1 MLDKMMSLLKKYRS
15 QIVYLIFGVLTT
27 VVNYLVFFPCSSYLE
42 KTGFQY
48 AVAVSNTIA
57 WVFAVLFAYV
67 TNKPFVFES
76 HDWSWK
82 VVAPEFAKFVSTR
95 LASLLIE
102 TVIISVTVDTLHWNK
117 LVWKVLTSV
126 LVVVL
131 NYVGSKLLV
140 FRRKNQG

>member
-1 MLDKMMSLLKKYRS
+1 MLDKMMNLLKKYRS

-42 KTGFQY
+42 KTGFRY

-102 TVIISVTVDTLHWNK
+102 TVIISVTVDMLHWNK

-140 FRRKNQG
+140 FRRKKQG